1 MKVLSIANRNMSVF
15 RPGIISAIDSP
26 ATTITKQGVISQS
39 IKDLL
44 TKFRHIPEIGR
55 FDKIRVDLPIHDS
68 ILAKASMIIEP
79 SAKRNDFRTRVLSFV
94 AYKPDNDKVIRSV
107 AHAIGNNT
115 AIESVLKDSS
125 TVTAFKRFI
134 AESERFFEAN
144 Y

>member
-1 MKVLSIANRNMSVF
+1 
-15 RPGIISAIDSP
+15 
-26 ATTITKQGVISQS
+26 
-39 IKDLL
+39 
-44 TKFRHIPEIGR
+44 
-55 FDKIRVDLPIHDS
+55 
-68 ILAKASMIIEP
+68 MIIEP

-94 AYKPDNDKVIRSV
+94 AYKPDNDKVKRSV